1 MKEESLV
8 KTKPYEISQAI
19 VAAAYERVKA
29 NRGAPGIDGV
39 TVEEFDKNL
48 EGNLYK
54 LWNRMSSGTY
64 FPAAVRAVEIPKGDG
79 ASIRKLGIPTVV
91 SFCTSCSFLLG

>member
-8 KTKPYEISQAI
+8 KTKPYAISQTI
-19 VAAAYERVKA
+19 IAAAFERVKV
-29 NRGAPGIDGV
+29 NRGAPGVDGV
-39 TVEEFDKNL
+39 TVEEFEKNL

-64 FPAAVRAVEIPKGDG
+64 FPQAVRAV
-79 ASIRKLGIPTVV
+79 
-91 SFCTSCSFLLG
+91 